1 MMLIPKGA
9 LVNAITVTVGSS
21 IGLLLHESIPHDYQ
35 TSLLT
40 TVGLAVLIMGA
51 QMTIHNTDAKGWTI
65 LIMGLLIGLLI
76 GNGLDVRAHFLQLAD
91 ALKHIGIS
99 QDPRFSEGLLAA
111 FVIFCVGAMTLM
123 GSLEEGLTGNRSLIY
138 AKATLDGF
146 TSVALAASYG
156 IGVLFAALPLL
167 LFQSTITHSASLL
180 RRFLDEA
187 TLPWISATGGLLIA
201 GIGLEMLRAV
211 ELPIENLLPALFTV
225 PLLARLS
232 RSIIQ

>member
-21 IGLLLHESIPHDYQ
+21 IGLLLHESIPQDYQ
-35 TSLLT
+35 TSLLS

-51 QMTIHNTDAKGWTI
+51 QMTLHHTDAKGWTI

-76 GNGLDVRAHFLQLAD
+76 GNGVDLRAHFLQLAD
-91 ALKHIGIS
+91 ALKHFGIS
-99 QDPRFSEGLLAA
+99 HDPRFSEALLAA

-146 TSVALAASYG
+146 TSIALAASYG
-156 IGVLFAALPLL
+156 VGVLFAALPLL

-180 RRFLDEA
+180 RRYLDDSV
-187 TLPWISATGGLLIA
+187 LPWISATGGLLIA

-211 ELPIENLLPALFTV
+211 ELPIENLLPALITV

-232 RSIIQ
+232 RSLIQ